1 MKTMTS
7 QLRLPPS
14 VMHFKTTVSPFIY
27 GPTDDPETTSRPV
40 SSMIF
45 GCFGG
50 TEIIKNIH
58 W

>member
-1 MKTMTS
+1 MKNITI
-7 QLRLPPS
+7 QLSLPPS
-14 VMHFKTTVSPFIY
+14 VIHFKTTVSPFMY

-50 TEIIKNIH
+50 TEITENKNC
-58 W
+58 